1 MLHKF
6 YRWIVVAP
14 WYSQVE
20 EATTPTRGQPTLSPI
35 GKGVS
40 MHVIVEI
47 EWRSLKAVSTTSNPG
62 PTFVMSTKLK

>member
-6 YRWIVVAP
+6 DRWIVFAP
-14 WYSQVE
+14 WYSQVDK
-20 EATTPTRGQPTLSPI
+20 AATPTRGQPTLIPI

-40 MHVIVEI
+40 MCVIVEI
-47 EWRSLKAVSTTSNPG
+47 EWRSLKVVSATSNPG